1 MQNISPQA
9 IKALNILNNNG
20 CEAYLVGGCV
30 RDILLGADPK
40 DWDITTNALPQET
53 EKAFADCKII
63 KTGLRHGTLT
73 VLIDGLPLEITTY
86 RVDGR
91 YRDNRRPDEVR
102 FVELLRE
109 DLARRDFTVNSL
121 AMDKTGKI
129 KDYFGGAD
137 DIKNK
142 IIKCV
147 GDPDKRFREDGL
159 RILRALR
166 FASVIDFSVEARTS
180 DALFADK
187 ELLRN
192 ISAERI
198 NAELTKLLCGINA
211 KAVLKEY
218 AEIIG
223 IVIPEILPC
232 IGFDQHN
239 PYHIHDV
246 WGHTLEVVAN
256 AEATP
261 VMRWTALLH
270 DIGKPRCFALD
281 ENGVGHSYKHETAS
295 GEIAEEIMRRLKFD
309 NAGRKTI
316 KTLICAHMDAF
327 RPTKKAVKRLMN
339 KYGEDML
346 RALLG
351 FKRADILG
359 HSEEYRRRQNEISEC
374 ERLIDE
380 TIAENECFS
389 LRDLAVNGND
399 MMALG
404 LKKTEISK
412 ALNLL
417 LANVIDGNVEN
428 EKDALTEYCKTEIRF
443 NQSLPE

>member
-1 MQNISPQA
+1 MQIISPQA
-9 IKALNILNNNG
+9 AKVLNILNNNG
-20 CEAYLVGGCV
+20 YEAYLVGGCV
-30 RDILLGADPK
+30 RDILLGAGPK
-40 DWDITTNALPQET
+40 DWDITTNALPHET
-53 EKAFADCKII
+53 EKAFAGHKII
-63 KTGLRHGTLT
+63 KTGLRHGAVT
-73 VLIDGLPLEITTY
+73 VLIDGLPLEITAY
-86 RVDGR
+86 RIDGR
-91 YRDNRRPDEVR
+91 YCDNRRPDEVR
-102 FVELLRE
+102 FVEHLQE

-121 AMDKTGKI
+121 AMDINGEI

-142 IIKCV
+142 IIRCV

-159 RILRALR
+159 RMLRALR
-166 FASVIDFSVEARTS
+166 FASVMGFFVEARTS
-180 DALFADK
+180 KALFANK
-187 ELLRN
+187 ELLLN

-198 NAELTKLLCGINA
+198 NAELTKLLCGINV

-218 AEIIG
+218 AELIG
-223 IVIPEILPC
+223 VVIPEILPC

-239 PYHIHDV
+239 PYHVHDV

-261 VMRWTALLH
+261 LMRWTALLH

-295 GEIAEEIMRRLKFD
+295 GEIADEIMRRLKFD
-309 NAGRKTI
+309 NTGRNTVKA
-316 KTLICAHMDAF
+316 LIYAHMDAF
-327 RPTKKAVKRLMN
+327 SPTKKVVKKLMN

-346 RALLG
+346 RTLLM

-389 LRDLAVNGND
+389 LKDLAADGND

-404 LKKTEISK
+404 LKNAEIGK

-417 LANVIDGNVEN
+417 LTNVIDGNVEN
-428 EKDALTEYCKTEIRF
+428 EREKLTEYYKNTMQILE
-443 NQSLPE
+443 Q